1 MLRQIL
7 PPLILLL
14 LLAAPALAAEPPP
27 ATSPTATPAATSV
40 CLDNR
45 DIRSKV
51 VSAENGYYARTSKG
65 WWRNTGAACPA
76 YGDNR
81 VLITRSNINRQCRG
95 DMVEVYDNFSRI
107 SYGSCV
113 LGSWERIA
121 GDPPKAK

>member
-1 MLRQIL
+1 MLRMIL
-7 PPLILLL
+7 PLL
-14 LLAAPALAAEPPP
+14 LLAGPALAADPPP
-27 ATSPTATPAATSV
+27 AAIHAATPPATSV

-51 VSAENGYYARTSKG
+51 FTADNGYYARTGKG

-95 DMVEVYDNFSRI
+95 DVVEVYDNFSRI
-107 SYGSCV
+107 GYGGCV
-113 LGSWERIA
+113 LGNWERIA
-121 GDPPKAK
+121 GEPPTMKK